1 MVCDE
6 EACCSCDVASP
17 GREVVSVM
25 IVGFRE
31 FEGQF
36 SSRLEFCVGAV
47 LVSPDGVQYECVKRS
62 SYGAQWKIVG
72 GQGDDGCVSIVR
84 MRELVGDG
92 AGWMVAEVIPDA
104 VFIVVDADN
113 ESLGVGGGQGASR
126 ARVFF
131 SRERAEKAV
140 KNMGA
145 WNDTSSYRVVE
156 YKMAERNM

>member
-1 MVCDE
+1 
-6 EACCSCDVASP
+6 
-17 GREVVSVM
+17 M

-31 FEGQF
+31 FEGKF
-36 SSRLEFCVGAV
+36 SRLEFRVGVV

-62 SYGAQWKIVG
+62 DYGTQWRIVG
-72 GQGDDGCVSIVR
+72 GQGEDGHASIAR
-84 MRELVGDG
+84 MRELVDDG
-92 AGWMVAEVIPDA
+92 AGWLIAENIPDT
-104 VFIVVDADN
+104 VYIVVDADN
-113 ESLGVGGGQGASR
+113 GSLGVGGGKDAAR

-156 YKMAERNM
+156 YKMSERNM

>member
-1 MVCDE
+1 
-6 EACCSCDVASP
+6 
-17 GREVVSVM
+17 M

-62 SYGAQWKIVG
+62 NYGAQWKIVG

-92 AGWMVAEVIPDA
+92 AGWLWAISRVEGKVREWL
-104 VFIVVDADN
+104 VLRVC
-113 ESLGVGGGQGASR
+113 GAL
-126 ARVFF
+126 ALT
-131 SRERAEKAV
+131 AL
-140 KNMGA
+140 
-145 WNDTSSYRVVE
+145 
-156 YKMAERNM
+156 

>member
-1 MVCDE
+1 
-6 EACCSCDVASP
+6 
-17 GREVVSVM
+17 M

-31 FEGQF
+31 FEGRF

-62 SYGAQWKIVG
+62 DYGAQWRIVG
-72 GQGDDGCVSIVR
+72 GQGEGGHVSIAR

-113 ESLGVGGGQGASR
+113 GSLGVGGGQGASR
-126 ARVFF
+126 V
-131 SRERAEKAV
+131 RECSFLVSALRKPLKTWTGGVSLAPAV
-140 KNMGA
+140 
-145 WNDTSSYRVVE
+145 SSSIR
-156 YKMAERNM
+156 

>member
-1 MVCDE
+1 M
-6 EACCSCDVASP
+6 CCSRDVASP

-36 SSRLEFCVGAV
+36 RWIESKVGAV
-47 LVSPDGVQYECVKRS
+47 MVGPDGVQYECVKRS
-62 SYGAQWKIVG
+62 NYGAQWKIIG
-72 GQGDDGCVSIVR
+72 SQGEDGRVSITR

-92 AGWMVAEVIPDA
+92 AGWMIAEVIPDT
-104 VFIVVDADN
+104 VYIIVDADDG
-113 ESLGVGGGQGASR
+113 SLGVGGGQGAAR

-156 YKMAERNM
+156 YKMTERNM

>member
-1 MVCDE
+1 
-6 EACCSCDVASP
+6 
-17 GREVVSVM
+17 M

-31 FEGQF
+31 YDGKF
-36 SSRLEFCVGAV
+36 SRLESRVGVV
-47 LVSPDGVQYECVKRS
+47 LVSPDCVRYDCVKRS
-62 SYGAQWKIVG
+62 DYGVQWRIVG
-72 GQGDDGCVSIVR
+72 GQGEGGHVSIAR

-113 ESLGVGGGQGASR
+113 GSLGVGGGQGASR

-156 YKMAERNM
+156 YKMSKLNER

>member
-1 MVCDE
+1 
-6 EACCSCDVASP
+6 
-17 GREVVSVM
+17 M

-36 SSRLEFCVGAV
+36 SSRLGSRVGVV
-47 LVSPDGVQYECVKRS
+47 LVSPDGVRYECVKRS
-62 SYGAQWKIVG
+62 DYGTQWKIVG
-72 GQGDDGCVSIVR
+72 GQGEDGCVSIAR
-84 MRELVGDG
+84 MRELVDDG
-92 AGWMVAEVIPDA
+92 AGWMIAEVIPDT
-104 VFIVVDADN
+104 VYIVVDADDGG
-113 ESLGVGGGQGASR
+113 LDVGGGQGAAR

-156 YKMAERNM
+156 YKMTERNM

>member
-1 MVCDE
+1 
-6 EACCSCDVASP
+6 
-17 GREVVSVM
+17 M

-62 SYGAQWKIVG
+62 DYGTQWRIVG
-72 GQGDDGCVSIVR
+72 GQGEDGHVSIAR
-84 MRELVGDG
+84 MRELVDDG
-92 AGWMVAEVIPDA
+92 AGWMIAEVIPDT
-104 VFIVVDADN
+104 VYIVVDADN
-113 ESLGVGGGQGASR
+113 GSLCVGGGQGAAR

-140 KNMGA
+140 KNMDA
-145 WNDTSSYRVVE
+145 WSNTSSYRVIE
-156 YKMAERNM
+156 YKMTERNM